1 LQTEVRTLS
10 VDALIAAGPTLSTVT
25 GAATL
30 AVSEVNL
37 SNISASGGVF
47 NGVMG
52 SDAYVAGSAG
62 AGPLTY
68 TSSGGYDSNNVNL
81 GTVGSS
87 AATASAAAYTA
98 SASPGS
104 VSVANDAGV
113 ASGAADAAMATA
125 AAPSVAAAAAA
136 SVAAAPV
143 AAVAVAPA

>member
-1 LQTEVRTLS
+1 MS
-10 VDALIAAGPTLSTVT
+10 VDALIATGPTLSTVT
-25 GAATL
+25 GVATL
-30 AVSEVNL
+30 AASEVNL
-37 SNISASGGVF
+37 SNISTSAGVF

-68 TSSGGYDSNNVNL
+68 TSNGGYDSNNVNL

-87 AATASAAAYTA
+87 AATANAAAYTA

-104 VSVANDAGV
+104 AGV
-113 ASGAADAAMATA
+113 ASSAAAASGAADATMATA
-125 AAPSVAAAAAA
+125 AAPVVAAEAAAA

>member
-1 LQTEVRTLS
+1 MLWQTEVGNLS
-10 VDALIAAGPTLSTVT
+10 IDALIAAGPTLSTVT

-30 AVSEVNL
+30 AGQEVKL
-37 SNISASGGVF
+37 GSISPAASVF

-52 SDAYVAGSAG
+52 SDAYVAESVG

-68 TSSGGYDSNNVNL
+68 TSNGGYDSNNVNL
-81 GTVGSS
+81 GTVGSA

-104 VSVANDAGV
+104 VSVA
-113 ASGAADAAMATA
+113 SSAATSS
-125 AAPSVAAAAAA
+125 PPVAAEAAAA

-143 AAVAVAPA
+143 AAVAVTPA